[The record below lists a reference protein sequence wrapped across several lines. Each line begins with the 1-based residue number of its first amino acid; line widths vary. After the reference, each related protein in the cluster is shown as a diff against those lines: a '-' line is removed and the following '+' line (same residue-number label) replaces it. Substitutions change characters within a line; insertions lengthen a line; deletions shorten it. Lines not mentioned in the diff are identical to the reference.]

1 MMLLVWSL
9 VLIVAFYLL
18 ARISDEHFVVSL
30 EKIADHYKLSSDMAG
45 ATLMAIGSSA
55 PELFVALAALVKPG
69 DHAIVGV
76 GTIVG
81 SALFNVL
88 VIVGVAASVKDAV
101 VSWQP
106 VVRDSLFYTISIILL
121 MVFFYDG
128 HVTLTET
135 LILMGTYA
143 VYIVVVLFWRR
154 FFHYEDDGDNG
165 EEHPEEEKQ
174 VDIHQV
180 WTTIDKYIEKAFP
193 SNERYYLVFVTS
205 VFYIGLLSWVLVES
219 AVEMAHILNVPEVI
233 IGLTVLAIGT
243 SVPDLVSSYLVAKKG
258 KGGMAISN
266 AVGSN
271 IFDILI
277 GLGLPFFLYL
287 CFTGEGVVVS
297 TEGLYVSVLLLFG
310 TVIASF
316 FSLYLRGWAM
326 DYKTGYSFL
335 GLYLLYFIWS
345 IYTAI
350 V

>member
-1 MMLLVWSL
+1 MMLLFWSL
-9 VLIVAFYLL
+9 VLLVSFYLL

-30 EKIADHYKLSSDMAG
+30 EKIADRFNLSSDMAG

-55 PELFVALAALVKPG
+55 PELFVAMAAIFKPG

-81 SALFNVL
+81 SALFNIL
-88 VIVGVAASVKDAV
+88 VIVGVAASVKKSV

-106 VVRDSLFYTISIILL
+106 VVRDSLFYAVSIILL
-121 MVFFYDG
+121 VAFFHDG
-128 HVTLTET
+128 HVTLIET
-135 LILMGTYA
+135 VFLMGTYV
-143 VYIVVVLFWRR
+143 VYIIVVLFWRK
-154 FFHYEDDGDNG
+154 FFHYEDDGENG
-165 EEHPEEEKQ
+165 EANLEDGK

-180 WTTIDKYIEKAFP
+180 WTTIDTYIEKGFP
-193 SNERYYLVFVTS
+193 SNERYYAVFGVS
-205 VFYIGLLSWVLVES
+205 VFYIGFLSWILVES
-219 AVEMAHILNVPEVI
+219 GVAIAHILNVPEVI

-277 GLGLPFFLYL
+277 GLGLPFFLYM
-287 CFTGEGVVVS
+287 CITGNGVYVA
-297 TEGLYVSVLLLFG
+297 TEDLYISVILLFG

-316 FSLYLRGWAM
+316 FSLYLRNWTM
-326 DYKTGYSFL
+326 DYKTGYVLL
-335 GLYLLYFIWS
+335 GLYLLYFSWS
-345 IYTAI
+345 VYTAI
-350 V
+350 A

>member
-1 MMLLVWSL
+1 MLLLLWSL
-9 VLIVAFYLL
+9 VLVIAFYLL

-30 EKIADHYKLSSDMAG
+30 EKIAERYKLSSDMAG

-55 PELFVALAALVKPG
+55 PELFVTLAALVKPG

-81 SALFNVL
+81 SALFNIL
-88 VIVGVAASVKDAV
+88 VIVGVAASVKTAV

-106 VVRDSLFYTISIILL
+106 VVRDSFFYTVSIILL
-121 MVFFYDG
+121 MLFFYDG
-128 HVTLTET
+128 HIQLFET
-135 LILMGTYA
+135 LILMGTY
-143 VYIVVVLFWRR
+143 VIYILVVLFWRK
-154 FFHYEDDGDNG
+154 FFHYEDDGENG
-165 EEHPEEEKQ
+165 EADLEEES

-193 SNERYYLVFVTS
+193 SNERYYSVFAVS

-219 AVEMAHILNVPEVI
+219 AVEMAHILDVPEVI

-287 CFTGEGVVVS
+287 CLTGEGVVVS
-297 TEGLYVSVLLLFG
+297 TEGLDISVLLLFG

-316 FSLYLRGWAM
+316 FSL
-326 DYKTGYSFL
+326 
-335 GLYLLYFIWS
+335 
-345 IYTAI
+345 
-350 V
+350 